1 MHEAGEEDPQMLA
14 GCQMFQG
21 HGHRHEQQQQA
32 DNLHGSSGFHVKQNS
47 EIAPRRRG
55 GHRVNRFD

>member
-21 HGHRHEQQQQA
+21 HGHRHE
-32 DNLHGSSGFHVKQNS
+32 NSSKLIIFTGL
-47 EIAPRRRG
+47 PP
-55 GHRVNRFD
+55 